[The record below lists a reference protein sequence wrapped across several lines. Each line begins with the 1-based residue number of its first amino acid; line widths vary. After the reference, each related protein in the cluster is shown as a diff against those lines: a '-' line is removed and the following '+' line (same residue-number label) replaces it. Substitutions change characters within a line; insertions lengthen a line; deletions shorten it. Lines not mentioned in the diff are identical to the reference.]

1 MIGLE
6 INGEFLE
13 LNDTNFRLE
22 KINPSFITELFQNDY
37 SFPFTIIDTPVN
49 LGILGF
55 TNVIELFNR
64 VVEYDGYLWLF
75 GAPYLKVKIIVSAG
89 TNNSITINVAGGI
102 KAMRIADKSLKE
114 LNYGDDYTLGATTD
128 LIVSKAKTISLVTDY
143 TTYGFTFVPHK
154 NEDFYGSNN
163 TDFCGIVNRQ
173 DSTTGAFLKNDVIIG
188 NKYCLVPW
196 LYLFFILT
204 KIFEEEGLVPA
215 GEFWDDEEM
224 QKLLLYNNYALDA
237 STNDDNCYVL
247 GGSTISYNTNTRLQ
261 LYKGPVGSFDAANA
275 WSNTAFEYTI
285 QAAGD
290 IVIDILI
297 NAYSDPSGGS
307 FFGTYVPHFNLYID
321 GVYTGALNF
330 PTQSVGYF
338 SRSLS
343 IEYTATVG
351 DIGKKIYLNNV
362 IAPVFLPL
370 TGVIFQVIG
379 TSYMLVTN
387 NSAPLNIYSK
397 TLSYKNH
404 VPDITVSEFLAQFK
418 NLGISFEFDY
428 GKGIV
433 NINYDKDYV
442 SSADYLNW
450 TGKTT
455 AEYQINFEEKNKGF
469 VVNYDFGSSD
479 KLVEGNFKKYLA
491 SNFKGEFPTYN
502 NIPFASTEGHIV
514 LVSNSNQ
521 LYITVQNPLAP
532 GVMWKFFGDNYYDIV
547 LGRGEVESKSK
558 FAPMFMDFAENEN
571 GTTAENRCLI
581 PVSKQQGS
589 SQMFGM
595 GVTDFDLRFVYLRGV
610 NQSNSLVTPEGGV
623 YIYASSTRF
632 GINGNTV
639 GNFEFPLQSEYG
651 IIKKLILDFLIA
663 LNNAEIIERD
673 ITLNELEVLI
683 LNVKKRAQIDGSR
696 FLIKSVS
703 ISVDKFLK
711 KSRAK
716 MLKI

>member
-1 MIGLE
+1 M
-6 INGEFLE
+6 
-13 LNDTNFRLE
+13 
-22 KINPSFITELFQNDY
+22 
-37 SFPFTIIDTPVN
+37 
-49 LGILGF
+49 
-55 TNVIELFNR
+55 
-64 VVEYDGYLWLF
+64 
-75 GAPYLKVKIIVSAG
+75 
-89 TNNSITINVAGGI
+89 
-102 KAMRIADKSLKE
+102 
-114 LNYGDDYTLGATTD
+114 
-128 LIVSKAKTISLVTDY
+128 
-143 TTYGFTFVPHK
+143 
-154 NEDFYGSNN
+154 
-163 TDFCGIVNRQ
+163 
-173 DSTTGAFLKNDVIIG
+173 
-188 NKYCLVPW
+188 
-196 LYLFFILT
+196 
-204 KIFEEEGLVPA
+204 
-215 GEFWDDEEM
+215 
-224 QKLLLYNNYALDA
+224 
-237 STNDDNCYVL
+237 
-247 GGSTISYNTNTRLQ
+247 
-261 LYKGPVGSFDAANA
+261 
-275 WSNTAFEYTI
+275 
-285 QAAGD
+285 
-290 IVIDILI
+290 
-297 NAYSDPSGGS
+297 
-307 FFGTYVPHFNLYID
+307 
-321 GVYTGALNF
+321 
-330 PTQSVGYF
+330 
-338 SRSLS
+338 
-343 IEYTATVG
+343 
-351 DIGKKIYLNNV
+351 
-362 IAPVFLPL
+362 
-370 TGVIFQVIG
+370 
-379 TSYMLVTN
+379 
-387 NSAPLNIYSK
+387 
-397 TLSYKNH
+397 
-404 VPDITVSEFLAQFK
+404 AQFK

-502 NIPFASTEGHIV
+502 DIPFASTEGHIV